1 MNPALHASDEL
12 IELRHAPHKLKLAT
26 VSLAGCFG
34 CHMSFLDIDER
45 ILQLVELV
53 EFDRSPLTDIKTIGK
68 CDIGLIEGGLCNAE
82 NVHVLREFRAN
93 CKTLVAVGACAIN
106 GGLPA
111 LRNNMDVGQM
121 LRDVYMGR
129 HTGSSANNQ
138 VPNDPELPLPLN
150 HVHAIN
156 EVVHVDYFLPGCPPS
171 GDAIWTFL
179 TELIAGKTPQ
189 LGHGLM
195 HYD

>member
-1 MNPALHASDEL
+1 MNTMPSPDTTPVQPLHAARK
-12 IELRHAPHKLKLAT
+12 LRLAT

-45 ILQLVELV
+45 LLQLLELVEL
-53 EFDRSPLTDIKTIGK
+53 DRSPLTDIKTIGR

-93 CKTLVAVGACAIN
+93 CKLLVAVGACAIN

-111 LRNNMDVGQM
+111 QRNQRDVGQM
-121 LRDVYMGR
+121 LRDVYGT
-129 HTGSSANNQ
+129 HI
-138 VPNDPELPLPLN
+138 PNDPELPLPLN
-150 HVHAIN
+150 HVHPIH
-156 EVVHVDYFLPGCPPS
+156 EVVHVDYFLPGCPPC

-179 TELIAGKTPQ
+179 TDLMAGRTPQ
-189 LGHGLM
+189 LGHGLI